1 MKFRYLT
8 VKLIKPYRGC
18 YSVLIRWVVSQCVV
32 YVMQYLAR
40 PEVESVIRY
49 YTSNETI
56 QPSRSIHSNS
66 IPFIIYIDKE
76 DKTHFHTFRLF
87 LISSFKGN
95 NNDLQHNSVLK
106 TPQINI
112 FLHIL
117 RHVWHLVVY
126 CITFIKAVINRI

>member
-1 MKFRYLT
+1 
-8 VKLIKPYRGC
+8 
-18 YSVLIRWVVSQCVV
+18 
-32 YVMQYLAR
+32 MQYLAR
-40 PEVESVIRY
+40 PEVESVIRDM
-49 YTSNETI
+49 I
-56 QPSRSIHSNS
+56 QPSRSIHWSS
-66 IPFIIYIDKE
+66 IPFIIYIHKE

-117 RHVWHLVVY
+117 RHISHLVVY
-126 CITFIKAVINRI
+126 CITFIKAVINRV